1 MKLELQDESITPE
14 KMRLQF
20 LLALLDSRKDPKIT
34 QLTPIYRNPT
44 GHAYVRICPDQA
56 RGNGE
61 AVLKGWAFFQS

>member
-1 MKLELQDESITPE
+1 MKLELRNESIALE

-20 LLALLDSRKDPKIT
+20 LLALPFSRKDPQIT
-34 QLTPIYRNPT
+34 QLTPIYRNPS
-44 GHAYVRICPDQA
+44 GHAYVRICSDQS